1 MDGGVVK
8 RVEGRAGRN
17 LLVKGRGEG
26 GGGEQGLVC
35 TSAAGRGKEREVS
48 ERGNREGREEGL
60 EQSDWKKEEREERG
74 GGRVREGEWCVAH

>member
-17 LLVKGRGEG
+17 LLVEGRGEG

-35 TSAAGRGKEREVS
+35 TSAAGRGRRGEWVREGIERGVG
-48 ERGNREGREEGL
+48 ERGNREGSG
-60 EQSDWKKEEREERG
+60 
-74 GGRVREGEWCVAH
+74 